1 MLSWFFFLSY
11 GYQWGCNI
19 DSVPAQDQSQWN
31 ISKIYYEYN
40 NWPDATQCINVTML
54 LWEWFHGGQKG
65 PLDKRS
71 FASKILN
78 YFVTSFH
85 CLCIVRL
92 AIYGSTSYIYVS
104 SREHSSII
112 IFFRKSDNISVEKE
126 NDFEFNAKAEYV
138 GPSEV
143 RWE

>member
-1 MLSWFFFLSY
+1 M
-11 GYQWGCNI
+11 
-19 DSVPAQDQSQWN
+19 
-31 ISKIYYEYN
+31 
-40 NWPDATQCINVTML
+40 
-54 LWEWFHGGQKG
+54 
-65 PLDKRS
+65 
-71 FASKILN
+71 
-78 YFVTSFH
+78 
-85 CLCIVRL
+85 RL

-143 RWE
+143 R